1 METPSP
7 TKATIS
13 GDLPIRTAKHIKS
26 TTPEE
31 PKVPEVID
39 ATPEQV
45 LETAQ
50 RLMMDPEP
58 RDVEQELRVTTA
70 SKKRNKHR
78 RPKSKRGLVI
88 WTWVFVLPQS

>member
-1 METPSP
+1 METPTP
-7 TKATIS
+7 TKSTIS
-13 GDLPIRTAKHIKS
+13 WDLPIRTAKHVNS

-31 PKVPEVID
+31 PKAPELTD

-58 RDVEQELRVTTA
+58 RDFEQELRVTTA

-88 WTWVFVLPQS
+88 WT